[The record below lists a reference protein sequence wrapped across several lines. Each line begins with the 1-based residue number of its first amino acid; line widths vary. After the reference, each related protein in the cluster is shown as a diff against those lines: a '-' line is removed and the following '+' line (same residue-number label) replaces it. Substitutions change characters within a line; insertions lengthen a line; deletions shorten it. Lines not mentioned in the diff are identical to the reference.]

1 MQNDLQLHH
10 FGKLKMYAHQC
21 VPTTVSTD
29 VKELWME
36 LTHSDLMFIEK
47 GAPNDALK
55 QSAADSR
62 NDATKLEEYWA
73 MCSKKAKWTYVVYF
87 DVTPVAFMTIDAH
100 NVVSALFVR
109 EDCRGLGIASYLI
122 RNHMEIFKD
131 RLTLTVVNF
140 NFNALHLY
148 RKLGFVFEQE
158 GPIYTTMYHNNFD

>member
-36 LTHSDLMFIEK
+36 LTRSDLMFIEK

-87 DVTPVAFMTIDAH
+87 GVTPVAFMTVDEP
-100 NVVSALFVR
+100 NTVSALFVR
-109 EDCRGLGIASYLI
+109 EDCRSLGIASYLI
-122 RNHMEIFKD
+122 YNHMEIFKE
-131 RLTLTVVNF
+131 RLALTVVNF
-140 NFNALHLY
+140 NFDALRLY
-148 RKLGFVFEQE
+148 LKLGFILQEE
-158 GPIYTTMYHNNFD
+158 GPIYTKMYHTNI